1 MAQDDYY
8 YEIQLT
14 NKQLVFYFLAGA
26 TGLILSFLAGVM
38 VGKGVDPAPPVE
50 ARVVGE
56 RITPEP
62 GVKLAEEDLSF
73 PAALEE
79 DATASQPAAAQPT
92 PEPTAAVPEATPTST
107 PPPTPVPRPEPTAA
121 PATPPPTTAPPT
133 TIAAAPAAAPAGGF
147 FTIQVG
153 AYRDEASAIELRN
166 GLNAKGFHAYV
177 VTPDG
182 AEGLHVV
189 RVGRYPRR
197 EDAERARDILRDKEK
212 FTPFIVD
219 QK

>member
-1 MAQDDYY
+1 LAQDDYY

-50 ARVVGE
+50 ARVSGE
-56 RITPEP
+56 RITPESP
-62 GVKLAEEDLSF
+62 VALAEEDLSF
-73 PAALEE
+73 PASLEE
-79 DATASQPAAAQPT
+79 DTAPPADTQPAAPPPT
-92 PEPTAAVPEATPTST
+92 PEPTAAVPTATPAST
-107 PPPTPVPRPEPTAA
+107 PPPTPVPTPA
-121 PATPPPTTAPPT
+121 PRAPPT
-133 TIAAAPAAAPAGGF
+133 TIAAAPAPVATPAPAGAF

-153 AYRDEASAIELRN
+153 AYRDEASAIELKN
-166 GLNAKGFHAYV
+166 GLNAKGFAAYV

-189 RVGRYPRR
+189 RVGRYARR
-197 EDAERARDILRDKEK
+197 EDAERARDQLRDKEK